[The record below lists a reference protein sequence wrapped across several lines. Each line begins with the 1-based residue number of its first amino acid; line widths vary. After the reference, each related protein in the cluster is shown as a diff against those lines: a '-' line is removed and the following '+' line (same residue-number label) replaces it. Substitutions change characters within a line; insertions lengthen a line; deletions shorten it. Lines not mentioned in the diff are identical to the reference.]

1 MKLTV
6 FVPKDDTQKVLNAL
20 YAAGAGNIGQYKNCS
35 FRTEGVG
42 TFKPTGMANPHI
54 GFLNKDEEVVESRV
68 EVIFPSYLEQQIIT
82 ALKAAHPYEEVAYY
96 LHLLE
101 NEHQEVGSGMIGEL
115 NEALDEYSFLK
126 DLKGIMNVS
135 CVKHTAFLQRN
146 VKKVAVCGGAG
157 SFLLGN
163 AIAAGADVYITSD
176 YKYHDFFDA
185 DGKIVIADIGHYES
199 EQFTIDLICE
209 SIKNNF
215 PVLPVF
221 STKNNTNPVN
231 YL

>member
-1 MKLTV
+1 V

-20 YAAGAGNIGQYKNCS
+20 YDAGAGNIGQYKNCS

-54 GFLNKDEEVVESRV
+54 GSLNKDEEVVESRV
-68 EVIFPSYLEQQIIT
+68 EVIFLSYLEQQVIT
-82 ALKAAHPYEEVAYY
+82 ALKVAHPYEEVAYY

-126 DLKGIMNVS
+126 DLKGKMNVS
-135 CVKHTAFLQRN
+135 FIKHTAFLHKN
-146 VKKVAVCGGAG
+146 IKKVAVCGGAG
-157 SFLLGN
+157 GFLLGN
-163 AIAAGADVYITSD
+163 AIAAGADVFITSD
-176 YKYHDFFDA
+176 YKYHEFFDA

-199 EQFTIDLICE
+199 EQFTIDLICD
-209 SIKNNF
+209 IVKNNF
-215 PVLPVF
+215 LELPVF